1 MVAKYVNETMAEYV
15 NTSGKYVSV
24 ISILHQG
31 NDITYKHRNV
41 MQSIFYFIS
50 FHIF

>member
-15 NTSGKYVSV
+15 NTSGKCVSV
-24 ISILHQG
+24 IPIIHNE
-31 NDITYKHRNV
+31 NDKKHSNI
-41 MQSIFYFIS
+41 MQYISYFIS